1 MPAPRAPERYSLTM
15 RSPSQAL
22 GVILVAIGAV
32 GLVASIGRDSSLVD
46 SLQWL
51 WPLAIVGAGAW
62 LLLAAT
68 GSGGWGRRGWD
79 DSRAVPG
86 APGAPPAPPAGT
98 SATGAVT
105 GVVPA
110 GAPATGGGSVPTP
123 TAAFAAAEWTS
134 AAPAAAGAS
143 ATPPPSAIPSAGPAV
158 SAGPGAGRALPGSWS
173 QHERFFGEIELAG
186 PITLTPATYET
197 VFGEIRLDL
206 SAAILPEGETY
217 LRVGTVFGEVRV
229 LLPPD
234 AAATVRGTSL
244 LGETEILGVSGGSV
258 MGEAVA
264 TTDNWTASTRRLR
277 IDARTVL
284 GGVAVRRAR
293 PPAWPST
300 PGPYGAPGPGAPAG
314 GTPAG

>member
-1 MPAPRAPERYSLTM
+1 M

-32 GLVASIGRDSSLVD
+32 ALVASIGRDSGLAD
-46 SLQWL
+46 SLHWL

-79 DSRAVPG
+79 DSHA
-86 APGAPPAPPAGT
+86 APAAPNPPTEPPAGT
-98 SATGAVT
+98 SPTGAVT
-105 GVVPA
+105 GTVSS
-110 GAPATGGGSVPTP
+110 GAPAIGGGTG
-123 TAAFAAAEWTS
+123 AASSSAFPVADWAS

-143 ATPPPSAIPSAGPAV
+143 ATPPPSAIPAAGPATA
-158 SAGPGAGRALPGSWS
+158 AGPGAGRAQPGPWS

-206 SAAILPEGETY
+206 SAVTIPEGETY

-234 AAATVRGTSL
+234 AAATVRGSSL
-244 LGETEILGVSGGSV
+244 LGETEILGVYGGSV

-314 GTPAG
+314 GTPPG